1 MRPDRLAVSAGK
13 TAAVAATV
21 IDRLPTNRRVVA
33 LTFDAGAGAQ
43 GVAPILAAL
52 SHERVPATFFLTGRW
67 VDAQPAAARQ
77 IVAAGH
83 LVGDHTVDH
92 PHLPA
97 LSGQAV
103 RAEVTSAAAT
113 IARVTG
119 RDPHPWFRFP
129 YGESDTRTRAI
140 IAGLGYQAVGWTVDT
155 LGWEGRSAGGPRDVV
170 RRVLARLS
178 PGEIVLMHVGANP
191 DDGTTY
197 DADALPDVITAVRA
211 AGYGFTTVAGD
222 VTAP

>member
-1 MRPDRLAVSAGK
+1 
-13 TAAVAATV
+13 V

-119 RDPHPWFRFP
+119 RDPRPWFRFP